1 MSTRRRFSDVVK
13 LSIASLLLLC
23 LLPIVA
29 AAGTVQTYPVF
40 SDFDG
45 DNKLDHAT
53 IFSEGVS
60 KRIRI
65 AFGKSAWSLLLFE
78 SQTSDQGRLAS
89 GDVDGDGDSDLI
101 WIGQETGE
109 FITWVGDGRGN
120 FAIDTRARGDSAVLR
135 SILGDGEPRFT
146 DAADDPE
153 PSAVVIGPTVITVR
167 TFAYDPGLLPEMFF
181 PNPPA
186 RAPSSALFSVLQQR
200 GPPSRLF

>member
-23 LLPIVA
+23 LLPLVA
-29 AAGTVQTYPVF
+29 AAGSVPSGPSQFRIQTYPVF

-65 AFGKSAWSLLLFE
+65 SFGKSAWSLLLFE

-101 WIGQETGE
+101 WIAQLSEIDLGK
-109 FITWVGDGRGN
+109 IVG
-120 FAIDTRARGDSAVLR
+120 A
-135 SILGDGEPRFT
+135 
-146 DAADDPE
+146 
-153 PSAVVIGPTVITVR
+153 
-167 TFAYDPGLLPEMFF
+167 
-181 PNPPA
+181 
-186 RAPSSALFSVLQQR
+186 
-200 GPPSRLF
+200 